1 MRPFDLLVF
10 DWDGTL
16 VDSIG
21 AIIGCTLATLA
32 EVGLDGVAEATIR
45 SSIGLGL
52 RETVER
58 FCPGCDEA
66 TFGRVLDAYRRHW
79 WATYGHQMSPFAG
92 VDELLAGL
100 GQAGY
105 LLAVATA
112 KSRRGLAHDFERTG
126 LGRHFHASRTTD
138 DCPAKPQPDMLDSLI
153 EELGVDRQ
161 RTLMIGDTCHDLEMA
176 ANAGVTAVAVLS
188 GSQTRAQLEPRGPTA
203 ILGGVGELAA
213 WLERL

>member
-1 MRPFDLLVF
+1 MRRYDLLVF

-21 AIIGCTLATLA
+21 AIIGCTLATLH
-32 EVGLDGVAEATIR
+32 ELGLDGIPETTIR
-45 SSIGLGL
+45 SAIGLGL

-58 FCPGCDEA
+58 YRPGCDDA
-66 TFGRVLDAYRRHW
+66 TFAEVLEAYRRHW
-79 WATYGHQMSPFAG
+79 WSTYGHQMKPFTG
-92 VDELLAGL
+92 VDGLLGELGA
-100 GQAGY
+100 AGY

-112 KSRRGLAHDFERTG
+112 KSRRGLVHDFERTG

-138 DCPAKPQPDMLDSLI
+138 DCPAKPHPHMLDSLL
-153 EELGVDRQ
+153 EELGVARG

-188 GSQTRAQLEPRGPTA
+188 GSQSREQLEPAAPAA
-203 ILGGVGELAA
+203 IFGRVGELAG
-213 WLERL
+213 WLERG